1 MDPDPESTQHVGG
14 AKIGESLE
22 TEQDLAAIHPQRDL
36 LNKPAVINGTDTITP
51 ASQRIQQDK
60 SVDTEGQ
67 EVILAA
73 DSFVEEGEDQ
83 PQMLPQVA
91 QSKPSPKNETKESL
105 PQTGER
111 TSSIVIISWTL
122 LLGGVTII
130 TSKKR
135 DIFHNQL

>member
-1 MDPDPESTQHVGG
+1 
-14 AKIGESLE
+14 
-22 TEQDLAAIHPQRDL
+22 
-36 LNKPAVINGTDTITP
+36 
-51 ASQRIQQDK
+51 
-60 SVDTEGQ
+60 
-67 EVILAA
+67 
-73 DSFVEEGEDQ
+73 
-83 PQMLPQVA
+83 MLPQVA